1 MPSGTRRLLL
11 DAGLVALVIGSS
23 LLLSA
28 DVMLH
33 RPAQAMLVKQFGS
46 VEEWRL
52 LLVWWW
58 VAAVPTAAAVFLRH
72 RRPVVATA
80 LAVAG
85 SAGHVVTP
93 FMSHLPSDMVP
104 LITLYTL
111 AGTARTRRVSV
122 AALVAVQVGLCGFGL
137 AVAFGAFSAFGKYAL
152 VPPSGSLTYSPDPP
166 KPEPGSVRSSKPTGL
181 DPDEPESAHD
191 PDAPTP
197 AWWDPVVQAAPQAVV
212 PALLLGIAW
221 AAGDNARTRRAHLA
235 TLEARAADLRREQE
249 QLTALAVA
257 AERGRITRELHDV
270 VAHGLSV
277 MVIQAQG
284 AQAALRRHPERS
296 EAALA
301 NVIVTG
307 RASLAE
313 MRRLLGLVRAEP
325 GAELTPQ
332 PGLATLPELIEQV
345 RAGGTP
351 VAFHVTGEPAAL
363 PAGVEL
369 SAYRIIQEALTNIL
383 KHAGPDSDCT
393 VDLGFTADRLRI
405 RVRNS
410 GTRVPVPVFGNGL
423 RGIAERVTAL
433 GGTLHAGPG
442 HEGGFE
448 VSTVLPLEAPA

>member
-1 MPSGTRRLLL
+1 MSVLRQMPPLLSGSYPCLMRVPAGTRRVLL
-11 DAGLVALVIGSS
+11 DIGLTAAVVAVG
-23 LLLSA
+23 LLSG
-28 DVMLH
+28 DGLTLLSPPEPGKV
-33 RPAQAMLVKQFGS
+33 VKFFGS
-46 VEEWRL
+46 VQEWKDQL
-52 LLVWWW
+52 LWWW
-58 VAAVPTAAAVFLRH
+58 LATTPTVAAVFIRH
-72 RRPVVATA
+72 RRPLTA
-80 LAVAG
+80 MGLAALG
-85 SAGHVVTP
+85 TLGHARVP
-93 FMSHLPSDMVP
+93 EMPHLSFDLVN
-104 LITLYTL
+104 LLTIHTL
-111 AGTARTRRVSV
+111 AATARTRRGSV
-122 AALVAVQVGLCGFGL
+122 AALVAVLVSLCLLDLLIL
-137 AVAFGAFSAFGKYAL
+137 AGHFGKYTL
-152 VPPSGSLTYSPDPP
+152 VGPDVSGGKAPDPM
-166 KPEPGSVRSSKPTGL
+166 
-181 DPDEPESAHD
+181 
-191 PDAPTP
+191 
-197 AWWDPVVQAAPQAVV
+197 VQGVSQFLI
-212 PALLLGIAW
+212 PALLLGISW
-221 AAGDNARTRRAHLA
+221 ATGDNTRTRRAHLA
-235 TLEARAADLRREQE
+235 TLEARATDLRREQE
-249 QLTALAVA
+249 QRTALAVA

-284 AQAALRRHPERS
+284 AQAALHRHPERS
-296 EAALA
+296 EAALTD
-301 NVIVTG
+301 VISTG

-383 KHAGPDSDCT
+383 KHAGPGSDCT
-393 VDLGFTADRLRI
+393 VDLGFAADRLRI

-410 GTRVPVPVFGNGL
+410 GARVPVPVFGNGL

-448 VSTVLPLEAPA
+448 VSTVLPLEAAA